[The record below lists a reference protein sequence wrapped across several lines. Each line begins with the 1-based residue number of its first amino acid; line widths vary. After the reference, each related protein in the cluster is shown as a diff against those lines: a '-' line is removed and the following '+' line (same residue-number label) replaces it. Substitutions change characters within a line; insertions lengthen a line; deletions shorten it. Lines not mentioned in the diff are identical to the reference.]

1 MHPFFPPDQ
10 EFHERRRVDYLQGGL
25 AAGKWAVVVRK
36 AYGQEV
42 PPLTLSLCFSE
53 QKWKLL
59 IFCCSDAFLDA
70 FNSLCGD
77 FVAVLTL
84 SCSVDLC
91 NVIYF
96 PDCPMSELSCLVCP
110 WWLAAV

>member
-1 MHPFFPPDQ
+1 MQPFFPPDQ

-36 AYGQEV
+36 ACGQEV

-70 FNSLCGD
+70 LKQ
-77 FVAVLTL
+77 FVWGFCCRFDVKLQR
-84 SCSVDLC
+84 
-91 NVIYF
+91 
-96 PDCPMSELSCLVCP
+96 
-110 WWLAAV
+110 